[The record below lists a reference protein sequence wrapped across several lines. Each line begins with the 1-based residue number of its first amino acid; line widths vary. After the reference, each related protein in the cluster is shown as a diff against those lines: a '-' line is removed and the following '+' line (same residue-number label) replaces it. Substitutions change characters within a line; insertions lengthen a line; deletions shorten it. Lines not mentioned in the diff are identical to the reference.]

1 MSPTIQLD
9 RQSVL
14 SPVKS
19 DIAAWIPPCGSR
31 SGYPVPVYPECPL
44 HGRWLQC
51 LQNLSTMILRV
62 LADSIMLGLWIGS
75 ITPPI
80 SALAPVSFP
89 PVPFGSYPSCHSPRE
104 LSCSRRFSER
114 MSLPLPMVRGFKSPS
129 HLMSLPSFSFSSA
142 DDSAAL
148 QKLMLARPGKSWIPD
163 NEGSGSLLLR
173 ITFQN
178 NNPKLET
185 QSKIILLM

>member
-14 SPVKS
+14 SHVKS

-75 ITPPI
+75 ITSPI

-89 PVPFGSYPSCHSPRE
+89 PVPFGSDPSCHPPRE
-104 LSCSRRFSER
+104 LSCSRKFSER

-129 HLMSLPSFSFSSA
+129 HLISFPPSASPLQMTVLHYRSSC
-142 DDSAAL
+142 L
-148 QKLMLARPGKSWIPD
+148 QGQESR
-163 NEGSGSLLLR
+163 GSLTMKAVVHCCCGSPFK
-173 ITFQN
+173 ITTLN
-178 NNPKLET
+178 
-185 QSKIILLM
+185 